1 MSGTPG
7 NDGHSSGTHAG
18 SASVPWLDRLAHDLR
33 GPLSPLQTASYLL
46 QRDDLDPARRLEL
59 LQLLERQSRRM
70 ARMLD
75 ELEDWARAGQDRL
88 LGTREPC
95 EVALLLDYALT
106 GAGLAGTPVDDDGAI
121 AVVDGDSRRV
131 TQLLRTLLDFAL
143 ARGGAPTLSLRS
155 GAGKVTVEAVLPG
168 PAPAEE
174 ALPGMFEQ
182 REAEPFDEGL
192 GLRLMLARRI
202 ALAHGG
208 ELAAAIA
215 GDHLVLRCEL
225 PLAGASAATPQG

>member
-1 MSGTPG
+1 MSDERAGSAAASGTP
-7 NDGHSSGTHAG
+7 
-18 SASVPWLDRLAHDLR
+18 VPWLDRLAHDLR

-59 LQLLERQSRRM
+59 LQMLERQSRRM

-88 LGTREPC
+88 LGAREPC
-95 EVALLLDYALT
+95 EIALLLDYALT

-121 AVVDGDSRRV
+121 AVVDGDSRRI

-143 ARGGAPTLSLRS
+143 ARGGAPTLALRS
-155 GAGKVTVEAVLPG
+155 GAGKVAVEAVLPG

-174 ALPGMFEQ
+174 TLPAMFEQ
-182 REAEPFDEGL
+182 RETEPFDEGL

-202 ALAHGG
+202 ARAHDG
-208 ELAAAIA
+208 ELVAAIA
-215 GDHLVLRCEL
+215 GDRLVLRCEL
-225 PLAGASAATPQG
+225 PLADAGAAATQG